1 MVKGV
6 ARRVVVVRPQKGD
19 LFEQAIF
26 IVREGEHEGR
36 SAEDILREACVIA
49 KESTR
54 SKRRRLPPEALSA
67 ACGAASVGAVW
78 LATALLF

>member
-36 SAEDILREACVIA
+36 SSEDILHEACVIA
-49 KESTR
+49 KECTR
-54 SKRRRLPPEALSA
+54 SKRRRLAPEAVSA
-67 ACGAASVGAVW
+67 IAGAASVGAVW